1 MENIIEENKLQ
12 TISKE
17 EFLQK
22 IYANFYFYFHLVI
35 LEENFNH

>member
-22 IYANFYFYFHLVI
+22 IGNKKLTLLMKI
-35 LEENFNH
+35 